1 MTDLDTRNPADPAR
15 GLSRRSVM
23 KGAAWSVPVIVAS
36 AAVPMAVA
44 SIGNLSAS
52 WTAQTTL
59 LSVGVVGSA
68 STVTAAVAITVPTT
82 LTLANGS
89 GPISGESASVTIVVQ
104 QASGV
109 NVALGRV
116 KGFGVRTFNGST
128 SGTRT
133 INYTNNV
140 GYPVTTFSSTVP
152 VSLLS
157 GASLNIPVEFGIA
170 GDRTSLVNIGALT
183 TFSVTTTITVGGRT
197 LTAPAL
203 ISVPV
208 GAGIL

>member
-1 MTDLDTRNPADPAR
+1 MTDLDTRNPADAAR

-44 SIGNLSAS
+44 SVGNLSAS
-52 WTAQTTL
+52 WSGQTTL
-59 LSVGVVGSA
+59 LTVGVVDSA
-68 STVTAAVAITVPTT
+68 STVTAGVAISVPTQLT
-82 LTLANGS
+82 LTNGS
-89 GPISGESASVTIVVQ
+89 GPINGQSASVTITVQ
-104 QASGV
+104 QASGL

-128 SGTRT
+128 GGTRT
-133 INYTNNV
+133 VNYANNA
-140 GYPVTTFSSTVP
+140 GYPVTTFTSTVP
-152 VSLLS
+152 VTLLS
-157 GASLNIPVEFGIA
+157 AASLNIPVEFGIA
-170 GDRTSLVNIGALT
+170 GNRTSLVNIGVLT
-183 TFSVTTTITVGGRT
+183 TFSVNTTVTIGGSTV
-197 LTAPAL
+197 TASSL